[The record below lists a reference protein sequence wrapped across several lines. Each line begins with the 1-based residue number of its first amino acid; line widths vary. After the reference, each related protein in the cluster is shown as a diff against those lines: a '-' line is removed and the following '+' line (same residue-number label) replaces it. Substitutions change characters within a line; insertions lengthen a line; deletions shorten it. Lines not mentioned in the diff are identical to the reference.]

1 MKGIIL
7 AGGLGTRLYP
17 ITKSISKQLLP
28 VYDKPMIYYPLTTL
42 MLAGIREILI
52 ISSPQHLPLYR
63 DLLGDGSQWGIELQY
78 AEQPEPGGLAQAF
91 LIGEEFV
98 GGEPSA
104 LALGDNIYYA
114 AGFTQYLKQA
124 GAVKQGAY
132 VFAYPV
138 GDPTAFGVVEMD
150 KKGRAISIE
159 EKPENPK
166 SNLAVTGLY
175 FYDKDVVD
183 IARSIEPSARGE
195 LEITTVN
202 QVYLDRGDLNVIKLL
217 RGTAWLDTGT
227 VDSLLQASQF
237 VQTVEAR
244 QAVKIACPEEVAWR
258 SGFIT
263 TDTLA
268 EIAASYKNSYG
279 EYLTSILKYGVDG
292 G

>member
-42 MLAGIREILI
+42 MLAGIREIMI
-52 ISSPQHLPLYR
+52 ISSPHHLPLYR
-63 DLLGDGSQWGIELQY
+63 DLLGDGSQWGIELHY

-91 LIGEEFV
+91 LIGESFV
-98 GGEPSA
+98 AGQPSA

-114 AGFTQYLKQA
+114 AGFTQYLQQA
-124 GAVKQGAY
+124 GSVTEGAY

-150 KKGRAISIE
+150 QTGRAISIE
-159 EKPENPK
+159 EKPAKPK

-183 IARSIEPSARGE
+183 IAKSIKPSARGE

-202 QVYLDRGDLNVIKLL
+202 EVYLNRGDLNVIKLL

-258 SGFIT
+258 SGFIS
-263 TDTLA
+263 TDALA
-268 EIAASYKNSYG
+268 DLAASYKNSYG
-279 EYLTSILKYGVDG
+279 EYLSSVLKYGPDG

>member
-42 MLAGIREILI
+42 MLAGIREVLI

-63 DLLGDGSQWGIELQY
+63 DLLGDGSQWGIELHY

-91 LIGEEFV
+91 LIGEDFV
-98 GGEPSA
+98 AGQPSA

-124 GAVKQGAY
+124 GSVTQGAY

-150 KKGRAISIE
+150 KQGRAISIE
-159 EKPENPK
+159 EKPANPK

-183 IARSIEPSARGE
+183 IAKSIEPSSRGE

-202 QVYLDRGDLNVIKLL
+202 EVYMNRGDLNVIKLL

-263 TDTLA
+263 TDALA
-268 EIAASYKNSYG
+268 ELAASYKNSYG
-279 EYLTSILKYGVDG
+279 DYLTSVLKYGADG